1 MISFELSQIKQPL
14 HFSFL
19 IPSTVFVNVDRSLA
33 STTSQKIANQ
43 VNLPQDKNF
52 EKCTKTKVSNGSAV
66 RLKETKETIMQYD
79 YHSEVAD
86 SKKPQE
92 SSPNNRVCISRYNKT
107 KYRDASSMII

>member
-1 MISFELSQIKQPL
+1 MILYELSEIKQHL
-14 HFSFL
+14 NFSF
-19 IPSTVFVNVDRSLA
+19 PVFANVDRSLA

-79 YHSEVAD
+79 YHSEIAD
-86 SKKPQE
+86 SRKPQE
-92 SSPNNRVCISRYNKT
+92 ASPNNGVCILSYNKL
-107 KYRDASSMII
+107 KYLDIRCIII